1 MSVDPRRWSQMN
13 LWQQAPCGDR
23 PVVIITKEKNS
34 SRGYLHSVDSKSYAC
49 NGLLRSTS
57 KSVWM
62 AKKENIM
69 FIVPLGRQLTV
80 LL

>member
-1 MSVDPRRWSQMN
+1 MRFLEEGNFVVCRSQKMALSQMN

-57 KSVWM
+57 QS
-62 AKKENIM
+62 
-69 FIVPLGRQLTV
+69 IVGG
-80 LL
+80 